1 MKNLSKGKGDKAVK
15 KFRSGIAV
23 AYMGAIVAV
32 GNGEAHAGGPASTGP
47 VAGMGTSSAVSS
59 AEAGAAAS
67 AFVSSQQAQ
76 MQTQV
81 QIQNNSQ
88 MQTSSSTATGGEGG
102 SANNAGNSQVV
113 NLGNAGVRNNP
124 GIGLGL
130 MVPTAPCRDTYS
142 VGASAAGMGGALAW
156 SKADRECRLQDI
168 GAAFIRAGFVDDGLA
183 LWCSIDGVDE
193 IAPTC
198 RRLKTA
204 SRTAAPVA
212 GKLGM
217 GQENASD
224 EAVNEFGW

>member
-1 MKNLSKGKGDKAVK
+1 MVTR
-15 KFRSGIAV
+15 FRSGIAV
-23 AYMGAIVAV
+23 AYMGAIVGV
-32 GNGEAHAGGPASTGP
+32 GNGEVQAGGPASTGT
-47 VAGMGTSSAVSS
+47 VAGTGTSS
-59 AEAGAAAS
+59 AAS

-76 MQTQV
+76 MQSQI

-88 MQTSSSTATGGEGG
+88 MQTSSSGATGGEGG

-113 NLGNAGVRNNP
+113 NLANSGVRNNP
-124 GIGLGL
+124 AIGLGL

-142 VGASAAGMGGALAW
+142 IGASAAGLGGALAW

-168 GAAFIRAGFVDDGLA
+168 GAAFIRAGLVDDGLA

-204 SRTAAPVA
+204 SRKAPAVA
-212 GKLGM
+212 GAPGM
-217 GQENASD
+217 DQENASD
-224 EAVNEFGW
+224 EAVNEFSW